1 MAIVRVSGVVNSVP
15 NGNQTISVPNGS
27 FSVVAG
33 TTASIVAGSELD
45 ITGGGVVQITAV
57 STVSTV
63 AGLVTTASNA
73 GSYFLY
79 FANTN
84 GIYPNY
90 LVTGTNIA
98 VGSIVTTVTNSYSV
112 GLSQPLDGNVNTG
125 TFILFVPVTPYV
137 NTYVNVSATNFNV
150 LGGKS
155 ITKIEGQLVV
165 GPHVTT
171 SNNTTT
177 VVTTLLINST
187 STANVGNPDSM
198 NKEGQFPPPAGVY
211 DTSTNRVF
219 GSVYI
224 PGGLGVEKDLNVG
237 GYIYGRVA
245 AATSS
250 TLLIVTNTNT
260 TTDFYPVF
268 TKDIFGKSASQL
280 YGSSSTFI
288 NPTVGLK
295 YNPGTGL
302 LTTNQMF
309 VASTANTYSTS
320 TFPSGALVVNGGVA
334 IEKDLGVKGN
344 IIPRGINTS
353 TGSPYPTSTLGN
365 QDERF
370 TQGFIDNV
378 YSNLIQAINSTTNNP
393 DYSAQNINMLP
404 QQGGYVDIFGDIRAR
419 GKKPIG
425 TAPVVT
431 NVLWVTMDGDDTNDG
446 RAEDA
451 SRACRTISGATK
463 SPYYQPGTQ
472 IRVRAG
478 HYLEDNPIEL
488 KPYTSVMGSDLRTTS
503 VEAINKTQDL
513 FHVQSGNYLAFMQF
527 TNGRSGLLEG
537 AYLEQYNR
545 GAYCT
550 AFPPLTGKDRID
562 LFHSPY
568 IQNCTNQSG
577 PWMKDGTMFQPDGTV
592 QVPKVVGTSSWV
604 AGQTILKVYTTGTL
618 GQVQPAVGMYVNS
631 GQQNQ
636 GFWNARTL
644 MLANKPFLQE
654 QVVAFVDQAFTQGF
668 RYDKVKCRR
677 DAGFIL
683 TGAEYDIALGTNYNG
698 ITSGNAYRRG
708 NASSAIVTST
718 ELVQTIGA
726 IGYLKTVV
734 AGIATGNA
742 TAITRSNNSFDTT
755 IAIINSGT
763 GATLSFT
770 SPSGRDVHNIYAK
783 NLLVSNRTFLQSEV
797 TAWIGVQV
805 AGNTSPFSTTFKYS
819 TSTCYR
825 DVGYIVDALCYDVL
839 YGGNSASVTA
849 AQAYFVGA
857 ASQVP
862 SETAQTVAAFSRLST
877 VAQQVAQGQTVTKSS
892 GNSASQ
898 AFSGLLGTATQ
909 ATAISGLVGIVT
921 DAITGGS
928 TASIPSPTYPDI
940 TWTTT
945 STQNIVSTI
954 NSTTATIIDNMINF
968 INTNYSGFTYNQ
980 GKCSRDTGLVV
991 DAIVQDLLFS
1001 TSSQSTFAGL
1011 QYWNQNGYTGVIS
1024 TELTTTTNAINY
1036 VSSLAQRV
1044 IRNITTGTRYQSAVG
1059 QNTALPAAT
1068 VSQATVISTDFKV
1081 ITDII
1086 STGTSGITD
1095 KIVPN
1100 GIVASTDGNVL
1111 NAYALLQANK
1121 SYIQAEAVA
1130 YVESTKTAGFVYDQ
1144 ATCYRDVGYMIDSV
1158 SFDLLYG
1165 GNRQAIQSGV
1175 YYYGFSTTSS
1185 AIPTERVETVN
1196 AYTYL
1201 KELIRNVAIGKPLPS
1216 PVQTSVTQV
1225 ITANTGTVTQANLAA
1240 ASVDTIINIIS
1251 KGPTVA
1257 PAKTPI
1263 SLTRSASTPVQYAA
1277 TLINSNRAFII
1288 AEVVAYINKEYGAFD
1303 QVKCSRDTG
1312 LIVDSIAT
1320 DLLYQSTS
1328 ESKFA
1333 GLQYWNQKEY
1343 VDDIAREITT
1353 TTAAVNFVKFL
1364 AVNTATAAANSTIGD
1379 IVSADFDVILNI
1391 LNNGTAGVTGLIVSN
1406 GYPSTATN
1414 VVTAFNALIN
1424 AIPSIQDQ
1432 TIDYITNTL
1441 GFTSYTTATCVRD
1454 VGYMIKS
1461 VAFDLLNPDATA
1473 GYSNKQAIKSGT
1485 YYYGY
1490 VSTATAIRNQIP
1502 QTTAAY
1508 NFIKGIIPSIVT
1520 AEKISSTYQ
1529 STVTQVTNLT
1539 PGTFEESAVL
1549 KQKIDIITNII
1560 RNGPGVAGDKIP
1572 MDLSTSTNVEIW
1584 NAYNLL
1590 VANRE
1595 FIQAETLAYLNNQLF
1610 FFDYSREYCFR
1621 DVGILVEN
1629 IAYDAV
1635 FGGNEKSVQSGLAYY
1650 DGVISRISGQET
1662 QTVSAI
1668 DYLDQLCR
1676 NVITNTTCTNI
1687 VDNPTYEQVRNTVL
1701 VGGEIAS
1708 SSITN
1713 NFETVINII
1722 QNGPSAAPAIY
1733 MGAGPD
1739 AAFMSAEILMQAN
1752 RKFIQQQTI
1761 NYINWNLARRD
1772 FPFSELKCGRDI
1784 GLIVDSIASDLRY
1797 PLDRT
1802 SGSNQAYMSST
1813 FAGLQYWNQNGYT
1826 GTIYDEINQTIQAV
1840 AYLKDLAVKIVQN
1853 ITPADDLVPRYSDE
1867 IQVTISD
1874 ASPANPQTP
1883 DIAAGTDE
1891 VRIIKSEF
1899 DIILEILGG
1908 QTTGWTDR
1916 IIPNGDT
1923 VDQVF
1928 AGRLAAYRLLQANKE
1943 YFAIEVNAYIRATN
1957 PNFIYDD
1964 VKCARDVGYIIDSV
1978 AFDLYAGGNRL
1989 AVQSGLSYYTVL
2001 GGNSNIP
2008 TEITQ
2013 TVDAFNFVKTLA
2025 TSIIQNI
2032 EVTTYYQ
2039 TEEKQY
2045 FVTGVD
2051 DYDATDSINII
2062 DKAINTITNI
2072 IQSGPAVA
2080 VPLKPNGT
2088 DIANPYNTITFAR
2101 LQANKE
2107 FIKAETIAYLEQ
2119 RYNPDA
2125 FKYNEALCYR
2135 DTGLIVD
2142 AVSQD
2147 ILLGGNSKSV
2157 ECGVSYWNKG
2167 YNYVAG
2173 QETTTT
2179 MAINYARDIALQIV
2193 ANQPVTVITGTT
2205 VAQVINPYFQY
2216 GGDYMPQQAI
2226 GRNFSII
2233 TTIIENGPLFA
2244 PPVYQGSGL
2253 FSATGQLADDVRI
2266 APTVT
2271 YVEDAGTP
2279 GVYFIGI
2286 STSTVGFGNNATLY
2300 FGDVGVYPL
2309 NDIQVEALSLEY
2321 TGNTSTW
2328 NTRKLDPIGA
2338 MGGSLVDGAVISD
2351 LSPINSF
2358 VYDAFT
2364 QVTQGGHGIKITNNG
2379 YAQLVSVFTV
2389 FCSVGVQVTNGGIA
2403 SIVNSNANFGDVC
2416 LLAKGYGKRAFSGT
2430 LYNPSYKAYPNSPG
2444 PDGLN
2449 QYYPSGFWPNDGRV
2463 QVFLP
2468 DVTPRPHISLV
2479 MEVEPN
2485 PGHLNEQNLPGFLN
2499 AQPSLATVA
2508 TGTIKITGIDNTGIA
2523 IGDSV
2528 YIRDQYGHF
2537 TGTDFVLYADTGT
2550 IVTDLGYQSVTLN
2563 KALTSGG
2570 GDPTNAN
2577 FFTLFFCGNAY
2588 YTVLSSTIAE
2598 NPKINGTNILSSANT
2613 STEQVAAHIAALRY
2627 INTVTD
2633 AVVSNTPLA
2642 TTYQNTFSQIVV
2654 PLLAGGAGAIPFID
2668 LRINDTIRVLAE
2680 PTTSEEA
2687 EALYPTVLRT
2697 TSGTVP
2703 SGAGSAIALIKQN
2716 LDFIAAEVSAYVT
2729 STNVGFVYSTA
2740 TCARDSGYII
2750 DGVKY
2755 DMALGTNYNAVTCG
2769 NAYLRGASYN
2779 VLNKEKVQTIA
2790 AINYIATT
2798 TEAIVQGDATA
2809 LSRAVESFSE
2819 ITSIINSGT
2828 SYAIT
2833 FTDPTGGNP
2842 NRIAAKD
2849 KLIANKTF
2857 LQTEITSWITS
2868 QLVAQ
2873 IVPFNKFYYD
2883 ETLCRRDSGYI
2894 ITGVQY
2900 DVALGT
2906 NYNAVTSGNAY
2917 RRANASSQAVIAN
2930 ELTQTL
2936 GAIAY
2941 MKSGAATSMASS
2953 TTAVARSNSSFDEVS
2968 NIISSN
2974 NPSALTFTN
2983 PSNASSATIA
2993 AKDKL
2998 IANKAFLQAEVT
3010 AWINVQKAGNI
3021 NPFTSSFTYDSAK
3034 CERDVGYIVDALCYD
3049 ILYGGNYGAVKCAEA
3064 YFSGTASQI
3073 SGETTQTVS
3082 AFTRLSTVA
3091 QDVIKGISVTR
3102 SSGNGITQVTSG
3114 NNAGATEASR
3124 LNTLIS
3130 ITTSAIT
3137 AGNIISLPAIDYPST
3152 SWALTEI
3159 KTAVT
3164 TLAGYQ
3170 STLINNTIA
3179 YIKTTYDAFTYNQA
3193 LCYRDVGFL
3202 VDALCYDILYGGNSA
3217 SVVAAQAYYTGT
3229 AGTTSVIPGE
3239 ESQTVAAFNYLSTIA
3254 QNVIKGITVTPSS
3267 GNTVSQVTSGS
3278 NASAT
3283 EAGTLAGLMTIIT
3296 NVLTAGNDNGT
3307 PTVVNPSISWATSPI
3322 QTVVNNLASAKATI
3336 ISNTISFID
3345 RTFTAGFAYDDAK
3358 CRRDIKLILQRLIY
3372 DIETGGRYN
3381 SVMNGLSYWARN
3393 GTHHIVQLGEN
3404 VRRTDLFP
3412 DGATVNFYQRSYI
3425 SASGYV
3431 FEYVGAGTNYGALPQ
3446 VGYADPVQSKETV
3459 QLDSGKVF
3467 FTSTDQNGDFRIG
3480 PGLVISQATG
3490 VLSGRTFTKS
3500 LFANLTPFVLA
3511 IGVG

>member
-33 TTASIVAGSELD
+33 TTASIVSGSELD
-45 ITGGGVVQITAV
+45 ITAGGVVQITAV

-73 GSYFLY
+73 GSYYLY

-112 GLSQPLDGNVNTG
+112 GLSQPLDGNVTTG

-137 NTYVNVSATNFNV
+137 NTYVNVSATNFTV

-280 YGSSSTFI
+280 YGSSSTFV

-302 LTTNQMF
+302 LTSNQIF

-320 TFPSGALVVNGGVA
+320 TVPSGALVVNGGVA
-334 IEKDLGVKGN
+334 IEKDLGVRGN
-344 IIPRGINTS
+344 IIPRGVNTS

-378 YSNLIQAINSTTNNP
+378 YSNLIQAINSATNNP
-393 DYSAQNINMLP
+393 DYSAQNISMLP
-404 QQGGYVDIFGDIRAR
+404 QTGGYVDIFGDIRAR

-431 NVLWVTMDGDDTNDG
+431 NTLWVTVDGDDTNDG

-451 SRACRTISGATK
+451 SRACRTITGATK
-463 SPYYQPGTQ
+463 SPYFQPGTQ
-472 IRVRAG
+472 IRVHAG

-488 KPYTSVMGSDLRTTS
+488 KPYTSVVGSDLRTTS
-503 VEAINKTQDL
+503 VEPINKTQDL
-513 FHVQSGNYLAFMQF
+513 FHVQSGCYIAQMQM

-537 AYLEQYNR
+537 AYLDQYNR

-631 GQQNQ
+631 GQQNL

-644 MLANKPFLQE
+644 LLANKPFMQE

-862 SETAQTVAAFSRLST
+862 NETAQTVAAFSRLST
-877 VAQQVAQGQTVTKSS
+877 VAQQVAQGQTVTRSS
-892 GNSASQ
+892 GNSTTQ

-909 ATAISGLVGIVT
+909 ATAIAGLVGIVT

-1068 VSQATVISTDFKV
+1068 VSQATVISADFKV

-1144 ATCYRDVGYMIDSV
+1144 ATCYRDVGFMIDSV

-1240 ASVDTIINIIS
+1240 SSVDTIINIIS

-1263 SLTRSASTPVQYAA
+1263 SLTRSVSTPVINAA

-1320 DLLYQSTS
+1320 DLLYQSNS

-1391 LNNGTAGVTGLIVSN
+1391 LNTGTAGVTGLIVSN

-1414 VVTAFNALIN
+1414 VVNAFNALID
-1424 AIPSIQDQ
+1424 AIPSIQTQ

-1441 GFTSYTTATCVRD
+1441 GFTSYTTATCIRD

-1461 VAFDLLNPDATA
+1461 VAFDLLNPNATA

-1490 VSTATAIRNQIP
+1490 LSTSTAIRNEIP

-1539 PGTFEESAVL
+1539 PGTSAESAVL

-1560 RNGPGVAGDKIP
+1560 RNGPGVAGDKVP

-1590 VANRE
+1590 VANRQ

-1722 QNGPSAAPAIY
+1722 QNGPSVAPTIY

-1739 AAFMSAEILMQAN
+1739 AAYMSAEILMQAN

-1772 FPFSELKCGRDI
+1772 FPFSQLKCGRDI

-1867 IQVTISD
+1867 TQVTISD

-1883 DIAAGTDE
+1883 DITAGADE

-1923 VDQVF
+1923 INQAF

-2045 FVTGVD
+2045 FVTGAD
-2051 DYDATDSINII
+2051 DYNATDSINII

-2080 VPLKPNGT
+2080 VPLKPIGT

-2157 ECGVSYWNKG
+2157 EAGVSYWNKG

-2193 ANQPVTVITGTT
+2193 ANQPVEVITGTT

-2226 GRNFSII
+2226 GRNFGII

-2271 YVEDAGTP
+2271 YVEDAGDP

-2364 QVTQGGHGIKITNNG
+2364 QVTQGGHGVKITNNG
-2379 YAQLVSVFTV
+2379 YAQLVSVFSV

-2430 LYNPSYKAYPNSPG
+2430 LYNPPYKAYPNSPG

-2468 DVTPRPHISLV
+2468 DVIPRPHISLV

-2528 YIRDQYGHF
+2528 YIRDQFGHF

-2577 FFTLFFCGNAY
+2577 FFTLFFCGNGY

-2654 PLLAGGAGAIPFID
+2654 PLLSGGAGTIPFID
-2668 LRINDTIRVLAE
+2668 LRINDTIRLLAE

-2687 EALYPTVLRT
+2687 EALYPAVLRT

-2703 SGAGSAIALIKQN
+2703 SGAGSAIELIKQN

-2779 VLNKEKVQTIA
+2779 VINKEKVQTIA

-2798 TEAIVQGDATA
+2798 TEAIVQSDATA

-2833 FTDPTGGNP
+2833 FTNPTGGNP

-2873 IVPFNKFYYD
+2873 TAPFNKFYYD

-2906 NYNAVTSGNAY
+2906 NYNAITSGSAY

-2930 ELTQTL
+2930 ELTQTI

-2941 MKSGAATSMASS
+2941 MKSQSAIALASS
-2953 TTAVARSNSSFDEVS
+2953 TTAVSRSNSAFDEVS
-2968 NIISSN
+2968 TIISTTSVS
-2974 NPSALTFTN
+2974 PLTFTN
-2983 PSNASSATIA
+2983 PSNAGSATIA

-2998 IANKAFLQAEVT
+2998 IANKLFLQTEVT
-3010 AWINVQKAGNI
+3010 AWIQTQINGNI
-3021 NPFTSSFTYDSAK
+3021 APFVGFTYDDATCS
-3034 CERDVGYIVDALCYD
+3034 RDVGYIVDALCYD

-3064 YFSGTASQI
+3064 YFSGTVSQI
-3073 SGETTQTVS
+3073 TGETAQTVA

-3102 SSGNGITQVTSG
+3102 SSGNSITQITSG

-3124 LNTLIS
+3124 LNTLIG
-3130 ITTSAIT
+3130 IVQGAIT
-3137 AGNIISLPAIDYPST
+3137 AGNITSLPAIDYPST
-3152 SWALTEI
+3152 TWALTEI
-3159 KTAVT
+3159 KTAVA
-3164 TLAGYQ
+3164 TLAGFQ
-3170 STLINNTIA
+3170 STIINNTIA
-3179 YIKTTYDAFTYNQA
+3179 YIKSTYNAFTYDQA

-3283 EAGTLAGLMTIIT
+3283 EASTLAGLMTIIT
-3296 NVLTAGNDNGT
+3296 DVLTAGNDNGT
-3307 PTVVNPSISWATSPI
+3307 PSVVNPSISWATSPI

-3372 DIETGGRYN
+3372 DIESGGRYN
-3381 SVMNGLSYWARN
+3381 SVMTGLSYWARN

-3412 DGATVNFYQRSYI
+3412 DGCTVNFYQRSYI